1 VRRLPRVLLVGA
13 GYGSLLLLAL
23 ASLARTNRALA
34 DGPAMG
40 DAPRPR
46 LPAELARRFA
56 ELDKDG
62 SGRLAPA
69 EWPFGAESF
78 RPADRDGDGAL
89 TPGEV
94 LRWKALTDARSKG
107 TPGRELRAKFREG
120 DKDQDG
126 VITRAE
132 FTLPE
137 SLFERFD
144 RDGDGKVTFAEA
156 LHVAMEE
163 EVAKSFA
170 IHDADLSGA
179 LSYDETPA
187 EHKDGFVAGDVDGD
201 GQLTGAEAHALLMEL
216 ALAADGAA
224 TPGAAG
230 GATSGGAMSAGG
242 AKPGAGVG
250 GAPPTK
256 PVAGAP
262 GAVAAHPAQAA
273 VASLLERLPT
283 LDRDGDGRVARDE
296 LGVSQALFTRC
307 DVDHDGAVDAH
318 ELGLRLRQGQA
329 AIARAEQLQARG
341 KRLGLPE
348 GGAPAL
354 VAEALGLLAAGRVEE
369 LETIL
374 DELELSL
381 DRLEAR

>member
-1 VRRLPRVLLVGA
+1 MRRLPRVLLAGA

-46 LPAELARRFA
+46 LPAEVARRFA
-56 ELDKDG
+56 ELDRDG
-62 SGRLAPA
+62 SGRLTGA
-69 EWPFGAESF
+69 EWPLGADSF
-78 RPADRDGDGAL
+78 RQADRDGDGGL
-89 TPGEV
+89 SPGEA
-94 LRWKALTDARSKG
+94 LRWKALDDARSKG

-144 RDGDGKVTFAEA
+144 RDGDGKVTFPEA

-170 IHDADLSGA
+170 VHDADLSGA

-216 ALAADGAA
+216 ALAADG
-224 TPGAAG
+224 GAAG
-230 GATSGGAMSAGG
+230 AGASTAPG
-242 AKPGAGVG
+242 AKPGAPAPRPAAG
-250 GAPPTK
+250 GK
-256 PVAGAP
+256 PVAGVP
-262 GAVAAHPAQAA
+262 GAAAAHPAQAA
-273 VASLLERLPT
+273 VATLLERLPT

-307 DVDHDGAVDAH
+307 DVDHDGAVDAP
-318 ELGLRLRQGQA
+318 ELQLRLRRGQA
-329 AIARAEQLQARG
+329 AITRAEQLKARG
-341 KRLGLPE
+341 RRLGLPE

-374 DELELSL
+374 DELELLL
-381 DRLEAR
+381 DRLEAAR

>member
-1 VRRLPRVLLVGA
+1 MRRLPRVLLAGA

-40 DAPRPR
+40 GEAPRPR

-56 ELDKDG
+56 ELDRDG

-89 TPGEV
+89 SPGEV
-94 LRWKALTDARSKG
+94 VRSHALDEARRKG

-126 VITRAE
+126 AITRAE
-132 FTLPE
+132 FQLPE

-144 RDGDGKVTFAEA
+144 RDGDGRVTFPEA

-163 EVAKSFA
+163 EVAKSYA
-170 IHDADLSGA
+170 LHDADLSGA

-187 EHKDGFVAGDVDGD
+187 EHKDGFVAGDADED

-216 ALAADGAA
+216 ALAADAGPAGAGRAQGEAMAPGATPGAA
-224 TPGAAG
+224 TPGAR
-230 GATSGGAMSAGG
+230 
-242 AKPGAGVG
+242 
-250 GAPPTK
+250 
-256 PVAGAP
+256 PVAGVP
-262 GAVAAHPAQAA
+262 GATAAHPAQSA
-273 VASLLERLPT
+273 VANLLERLGT

-318 ELGLRLRQGQA
+318 ELRLRLRRGQA
-329 AIARAEQLQARG
+329 AIARAEQLKARG
-341 KRLGLPE
+341 KRLGLQD

-374 DELELSL
+374 DELELLL